1 MRNWNGKYS
10 LVRFLH
16 AVPDGEEV
24 DIYINDTPFYKGLEF
39 TEFSPSVYIPEG
51 NYTVTVYLED
61 TRENPIVTQ
70 SINVKVNELVT
81 IAIVGDGKNIELI
94 PVVEE
99 TEIVSGNNSKV
110 RVVHLSPNAPAV
122 NIAVDGQEIFS
133 NVKYKDI
140 TEYIPL
146 PARTYAVNVNEAVTN
161 KQLLQNQVTINPG
174 RIYTFYAVGNMPNAE
189 VIQSLDGATF
199 MK

>member
-39 TEFSPSVYIPEG
+39 TEFSPYVYVPEG

-70 SINVKVNELVT
+70 NINVKVNELVT

-99 TEIVSGNNSKV
+99 TETLK
-110 RVVHLSPNAPAV
+110 L
-122 NIAVDGQEIFS
+122 E
-133 NVKYKDI
+133 
-140 TEYIPL
+140 
-146 PARTYAVNVNEAVTN
+146 
-161 KQLLQNQVTINPG
+161 
-174 RIYTFYAVGNMPNAE
+174 
-189 VIQSLDGATF
+189 
-199 MK
+199 